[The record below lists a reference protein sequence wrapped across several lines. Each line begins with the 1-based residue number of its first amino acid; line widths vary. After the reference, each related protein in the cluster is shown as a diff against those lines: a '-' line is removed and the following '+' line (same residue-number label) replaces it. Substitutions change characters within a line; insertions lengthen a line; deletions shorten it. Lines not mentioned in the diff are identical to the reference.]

1 MTEDQML
8 NDIKHLVREFALE
21 TGIDEFRVRVFAD
34 SVLNKVTL
42 LHDPIAVDEEFHARQ
57 ETRS

>member
-8 NDIKHLVREFALE
+8 DDIKYLVHEFALE
-21 TGIDEFRVRVFAD
+21 TGIDEFRVRIFAD

-42 LHDPIAVDEEFHARQ
+42 LHDPKTIDNEFHARL
-57 ETRS
+57 EERA

>member
-8 NDIKHLVREFALE
+8 NDIKHLVHEFALE
-21 TGIDEFRVRVFAD
+21 TGIDEFRVRIFAY

-42 LHDPIAVDEEFHARQ
+42 LHDPIAVDGEFHARQ
-57 ETRS
+57 EARS